1 MIVEY
6 DLSSV
11 KTLDSFSIASS
22 GEKEAFACGVDM
34 GGILLYL
41 SGFLQSVYF
50 VVYLSGV
57 WRNFLSGLS
66 GRTSARLY
74 GAVGW
79 EISPSLWNEKE

>member
-34 GGILLYL
+34 GGIYECGESYYTYRDSCRVSILLY
-41 SGFLQSVYF
+41 
-50 VVYLSGV
+50 
-57 WRNFLSGLS
+57 
-66 GRTSARLY
+66 T
-74 GAVGW
+74 
-79 EISPSLWNEKE
+79 